1 MGVKRMSDTVESAN
15 TISVKGTEAS
25 GNSTESGSEVARLS
39 RSGSGTTRGRRSAMV
54 TTPPDPGPPS
64 FDVEADELLGDK
76 KKMYAVLKKNLMVS
90 YLEAV
95 QQSKDMSVA
104 PHHRLAARKQAKEL
118 AELLA
123 RLVHDSKE

>member
-1 MGVKRMSDTVESAN
+1 MSDTVVCAGITSA
-15 TISVKGTEAS
+15 KDTEPS
-25 GNSTESGSEVARLS
+25 GNSPESGSEVARPS
-39 RSGSGTTRGRRSAMV
+39 RSGSGTTRGRRTAKV
-54 TTPPDPGPPS
+54 TTPPDPGSPS
-64 FDVEADELLGDK
+64 FDAEADELLGDK

-123 RLVHDSKE
+123 RLVHDSEK